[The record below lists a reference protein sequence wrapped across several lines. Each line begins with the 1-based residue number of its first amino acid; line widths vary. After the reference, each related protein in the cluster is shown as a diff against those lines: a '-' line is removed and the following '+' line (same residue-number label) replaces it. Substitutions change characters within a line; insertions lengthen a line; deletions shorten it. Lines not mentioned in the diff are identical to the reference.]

1 MTDQPS
7 QPSQQRRCIATAKS
21 TGQRC
26 GRAPIPGG
34 EVCKVHGGGSPK
46 VRAAAQRRLDLAAAQ
61 AAVVTLGLPRDIT
74 PTDALLEE
82 VRWTAGHVDWL
93 RQRIQELERDDL
105 TWGRTSAV
113 EKQSGGFPGTDT
125 TSAAAPPVWYQLYER
140 ERTHLVK
147 VCAAAISA
155 GIEERRVRLAEQQGA
170 LVAEAIRRILARLN
184 LTAAQ
189 QLLVGEVVPAE
200 LRALATGATS

>member
-1 MTDQPS
+1 MSDQP
-7 QPSQQRRCIATAKS
+7 RRCTATAKS

-26 GRAPIPGG
+26 GRAPVPGAT
-34 EVCKVHGGGSPK
+34 VCKIHGGGSPR
-46 VRAAAQRRLDLAAAQ
+46 VRAAARRRLDLAAAQ
-61 AAVVTLGLPRDIT
+61 QAVVTLGLPRDIT

-93 RQRIQELERDDL
+93 RQRIQELEKADM
-105 TWGRTSAV
+105 TWGVVRV
-113 EKQSGGFPGTDT
+113 KDGGDDRGTT
-125 TSAAAPPVWYQLYER
+125 EQAGPPVWYQLYER

-147 VCAAAISA
+147 VCAAAIGA

-170 LVAEAIRRILARLN
+170 LVAEAIRRILSRLD

-200 LRALATGATS
+200 LRALAGGAAS